1 MFNSDL
7 QNKTSELLQICIDSH
22 KRITVAESC
31 TGGLVSACLTEIS
44 GSSYVFEIG
53 FVTYSN
59 NAKMK
64 ELKVPKHLID
74 TVGAVS
80 KEVACAMA
88 DGALASSRADLSL
101 GVTGVAGPAGG
112 SEKKPVGLVHLA
124 VAGLDRETSHR
135 RVIIPGDRSMV
146 RIGAVS
152 IGITMLLDAVLNS

>member
-1 MFNSDL
+1 MFNREL
-7 QNKTSELLQICIDSH
+7 KNKASELLEICIDSH
-22 KRITVAESC
+22 KRIAVAESC

-44 GSSYVFEIG
+44 GSSNVFEIG

-64 ELKVPKHLID
+64 ELKVPKHLIY

-88 DGALASSRADLSL
+88 EGALASSGADLSL

-112 SEKKPVGLVHLA
+112 SEEKPVGLVHLA
-124 VAGLDRETSHR
+124 VAGLDRETFHR
-135 RVIIPGDRSMV
+135 EVLISGDRAMV